1 MASSLRPLWLFFVLA
16 APVLL
21 GACSSSTPDSIAFV
35 ESEEGQSV
43 DAEALPAD
51 TAALFDDGELDLV
64 AFHARWVCELQ
75 RRTFP
80 ELSGVEEALTETL
93 AGAGLDQKTYD
104 QFLVDLSE
112 SQDLRDAVL
121 TRYTES
127 CLG

>member
-1 MASSLRPLWLFFVLA
+1 MASLLRPRWLLFILAVAVLS
-16 APVLL
+16 
-21 GACSSSTPDSIAFV
+21 GACGSSAPDSLAFS
-35 ESEEGQSV
+35 ESQEGRS
-43 DAEALPAD
+43 AD
-51 TAALFDDGELDLV
+51 TETIPQNSAALFDDGELDLV

-93 AGAGLDQKTYD
+93 TGAGLTRDTYD
-104 QFLVDLSE
+104 QFLVELSE
-112 SQDLRDAVL
+112 SQELRDAVL

>member
-1 MASSLRPLWLFFVLA
+1 MASPSRPVWRSLVLMTA
-16 APVLL
+16 LLL
-21 GACSSSTPDSIAFV
+21 GACGSSTPDSIAFV
-35 ESEEGQSV
+35 ESEEGQSI
-43 DAEALPAD
+43 DTEASPVS

-80 ELSGVEEALTETL
+80 ELSGVDEALNETL
-93 AGAGLDQKTYD
+93 IGAGLDRETYD
-104 QFLVDLSE
+104 GFLIDLSE

-121 TRYTES
+121 ERYTDS